1 MAISNINRIGGTSTP
16 VTQEGKVD
24 GQEGVQRQELQTTES
39 FERVQSVALAG
50 GNTAQIPS
58 GMGTDETSRI
68 QAFVGGLSSEQ
79 TQALQSTAQS
89 IANQAQAAVTAGGD
103 ISQTTS
109 ALSSQ
114 GADVVQNML
123 VDSTGIDE
131 QAFGDATN
139 TLMAFS
145 MGEVEGKLTGLA
157 KQVQGGNETKKEL
170 RLDMTELR
178 EELSDPNARW
188 PQEFTWNEHS
198 TDSEGNITSTE
209 KSGSLTKAEA
219 EALLEKL
226 DGQLATIGEQSAL
239 WQFDLQSAM
248 QKRSEIMNIMT
259 AILKQMH
266 DTMSATIRNV
276 KA

>member
-1 MAISNINRIGGTSTP
+1 MVISKINRIGGPSTP
-16 VTQEGKVD
+16 TTQEGKVD
-24 GQEGVQRQELQTTES
+24 GQQGVQRQELQTTET
-39 FERVQSVALAG
+39 FERVQPIALTD

-58 GMGTDETSRI
+58 GMGSDETSRI

-103 ISQTTS
+103 LSQVTS
-109 ALSSQ
+109 ALSAQ
-114 GADVVQNML
+114 GADVAQNML

-131 QAFGDATN
+131 QAFSDATT

-145 MGEVEGKLTGLA
+145 MGGIEGQLTGLA
-157 KQVQGGNETKKEL
+157 KQVQGGNGAKRDL
-170 RLDMTELR
+170 RESMTELR
-178 EELSDPNARW
+178 EEISDPDARW
-188 PQEFTWNEHS
+188 PQEFTWNEYS
-198 TDSEGNITSTE
+198 TDSDGKMTSTE

-219 EALLEKL
+219 EALVDTL
-226 DGQLATIGEQSAL
+226 DGQLSTIGEQSAL

-248 QKRSEIMNIMT
+248 QKQSEIMNIMT